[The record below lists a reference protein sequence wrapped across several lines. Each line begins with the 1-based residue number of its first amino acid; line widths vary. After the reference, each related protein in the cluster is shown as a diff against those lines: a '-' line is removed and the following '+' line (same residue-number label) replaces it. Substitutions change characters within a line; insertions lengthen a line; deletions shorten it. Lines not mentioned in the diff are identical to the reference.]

1 MEQENYKIDFMKMIV
16 TAIIWLLSLS
26 ALMFVMTRC
35 SASHHLKVA
44 DKHIKK
50 AIEKGA
56 VITPDTLYKYVY
68 DTDTIYDVETNTYTV
83 TKHIVDSIPYLVT
96 EKIYVPM
103 SRQERLKYRDSLSH
117 IRDLYELQSKRIK
130 EIQKEKT
137 KQVRHEQ
144 KTKRK
149 NSPVN
154 FVKNLLWLLI
164 VCAVVYILVKLYPK
178 L

>member
-1 MEQENYKIDFMKMIV
+1 MEQEDYKINFKRMIL
-16 TAIIWLLSLS
+16 TAIIWLLVLF
-26 ALMFVMTRC
+26 AFMFSMAGC
-35 SASHHLKVA
+35 SASHHLKAA

-117 IRDLYELQSKRIK
+117 IRELYELQSARLKQALK
-130 EIQKEKT
+130 HKT
-137 KQVRHEQ
+137 KQIKHEQ
-144 KTKRK
+144 KIKRK
-149 NSPVN
+149 NSPVS
-154 FVKNLLWLLI
+154 FVKNLLWLL
-164 VCAVVYILVKLYPK
+164 VVLVVIYVIIKLYPK

>member
-1 MEQENYKIDFMKMIV
+1 MEQEDYKINFKRMIL
-16 TAIIWLLSLS
+16 TAIIWLLILF
-26 ALMFVMTRC
+26 AFMFSMASC
-35 SASHHLKVA
+35 SAAHHLKAA

-56 VITPDTLYKYVY
+56 VIMPDTLYKYVY

-117 IRDLYELQSKRIK
+117 IRDLYELQSKRLK
-130 EIQKEKT
+130 EAQKQRT
-137 KQVRHEQ
+137 KIVKIEQ
-144 KTKRK
+144 KTKSKTSVANIVR
-149 NSPVN
+149 
-154 FVKNLLWLLI
+154 NLLWLL
-164 VCAVVYILVKLYPK
+164 VALSVVYVLIKLYPK